1 MTDTT
6 TGPIRP
12 PHPFE
17 ETENHFDE
25 RLSAAGDS
33 QRSTREEE
41 IHAAQEFTTSLGL
54 DTLSLEQKAV
64 VLVALSAELSQRLL
78 TAPAADIYTHLNLM
92 EAAPDGDH
100 DWSTLWA
107 ASLQEPEHTSIESA
121 EKGVR
126 HAPESDSLGT
136 TKPLGVAD
144 SPSSANVTAWLP
156 ALLQRTST
164 AGQLLES
171 ALTSMS
177 STVDQVFD
185 HSMDRYQLLGVPA
198 GRRSFRDSTAYM
210 RDLTGR
216 TRSQIRAWT
225 DVAEKVC
232 PGPSEPS
239 GHRRP
244 ARYTHL
250 AASVQDGTLHVDN
263 ATMVLKAMRNV
274 ENYARQ
280 CKVDAQ
286 SAESA
291 LNDGERML
299 ANRSRTLHADGLRK
313 LCDQWEISTKNH
325 LDQDG
330 VPPTTDRP
338 SEKQGLTYKGYNA
351 QDDLYQWGL
360 RLTQIQH
367 ELLLAA
373 TSAATNP
380 RSHHAQKRA
389 QALSS
394 LFEEFADE
402 QGLDPTDLPPT
413 EPSASASGQDLAA
426 EPADAIGR
434 PEPASQ
440 QITTTDTNDV
450 DAETDDRPGQHPLPL
465 PDLTDPA
472 ESVSFDPLDD
482 QHLPEMG
489 HVTDATAVRMSRR
502 VREALQLEAIFT
514 ALHHGIS
521 ALSGTPT
528 LPRSNGVLPR
538 LTVLMDYATLHQSLT
553 GFPDSPRGAPNL
565 DTEAP
570 PVSTAMFSGHI
581 NPRNIRHLACDAEII
596 PVVMDGKNAVLDQ
609 GRHLRNATEA
619 QRTALLARDRGCAAP
634 GCTMTAAWCQ
644 PHHVIPWVDGG
655 ATNLNNLVLLCP
667 GCHRA
672 THDGRWSIEIT
683 DGTPWFTPAS
693 YVDLNQTPRRNDLWH
708 TNG

>member
-1 MTDTT
+1 MTETT

-33 QRSTREEE
+33 QRSSREEE
-41 IHAAQEFTTSLGL
+41 IRAAQGFASSLGL

-78 TAPAADIYTHLNLM
+78 TAPASEVFTHLNLM
-92 EAAPDGDH
+92 EASPDGDH

-121 EKGVR
+121 EHGVR
-126 HAPESDSLGT
+126 HAPESD
-136 TKPLGVAD
+136 PLSA
-144 SPSSANVTAWLP
+144 PSASSDPTDAARPQLPTATAWLP
-156 ALLQRTST
+156 ALLQRAST

-171 ALTSMS
+171 ALTSMA

-225 DVAEKVC
+225 EVAEKVC
-232 PGPSEPS
+232 PGPTEPN

-250 AASVQDGTLHVDN
+250 AASIQDGTLHVDN

-280 CKVDAQ
+280 CKVDPQATD
-286 SAESA
+286 SA
-291 LNDGERML
+291 LHDGERML

-313 LCDQWEISTKNH
+313 LCDQWEASTKNH

-330 VPPTTDRP
+330 VPPTTDSP
-338 SEKQGLTYKGYNA
+338 SQKQGLTYKGYNA

-389 QALSS
+389 QALAS

-402 QGLDPTDLPPT
+402 QGLDPADLPP
-413 EPSASASGQDLAA
+413 
-426 EPADAIGR
+426 ADTTSR
-434 PEPASQ
+434 PEPASART
-440 QITTTDTNDV
+440 TTTDTTDTMDV
-450 DAETDDRPGQHPLPL
+450 EADNRPGQHPLPL

-489 HVTDATAVRMSRR
+489 HVTDPSAVRMSRR

-521 ALSGTPT
+521 ALSGTSL

-553 GFPDSPRGAPNL
+553 GFPKAPRGAPNL
-565 DTEAP
+565 ATEGP

-619 QRTALLARDRGCAAP
+619 QRTALMARDRGCAAP

-655 ATNLNNLVLLCP
+655 ATDLNNLVLLCP

-683 DGTPWFTPAS
+683 DGTPWFTPAN